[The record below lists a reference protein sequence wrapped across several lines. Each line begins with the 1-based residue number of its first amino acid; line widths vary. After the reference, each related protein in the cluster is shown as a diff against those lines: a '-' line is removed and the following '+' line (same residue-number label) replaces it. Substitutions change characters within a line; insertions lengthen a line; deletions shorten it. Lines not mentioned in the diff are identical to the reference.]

1 MGKFDGQVAIVTG
14 GSRGLGLA
22 IAQALAAERAG
33 VAIVAR
39 SMTTLQEAV
48 QTVQAAGGR
57 ALALPAD
64 VTDPHAVTWLV
75 KVSPQAA
82 QALPTPGSGRG
93 FTTVNPWLW
102 TWAWAWQ
109 FGWSKTRF
117 SARSDPP

>member
-75 KVSPQAA
+75 EETVKHLGPVNLVS
-82 QALPTPGSGRG
+82 
-93 FTTVNPWLW
+93 
-102 TWAWAWQ
+102 
-109 FGWSKTRF
+109 
-117 SARSDPP
+117 